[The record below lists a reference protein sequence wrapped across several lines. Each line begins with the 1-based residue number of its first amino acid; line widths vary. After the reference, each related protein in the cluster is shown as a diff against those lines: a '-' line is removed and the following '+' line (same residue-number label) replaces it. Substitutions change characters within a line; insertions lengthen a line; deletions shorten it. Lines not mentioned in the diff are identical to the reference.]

1 MLKLLLQFPC
11 LGEAMLLVHILS
23 HYHHSVNKISNM
35 YECKKVLYKF
45 NNLIK
50 SNKSNKK
57 KTVRQK

>member
-23 HYHHSVNKISNM
+23 HYHHPVIKISNI